1 MTIPHQGGGVV
12 GASSAARPPPRN
24 WRRREREVVAGER
37 SVCTEPT
44 DHSEFAVD
52 QVPPDMVA
60 AVEPVDSCTGESGG
74 GCLHAPVAHPAQKWA
89 RRWRAR
95 IREPGAGRGGGLY
108 PFRAAA
114 GVGGVARTEG
124 GKNTRERVCEVL
136 CIITVCVTVRE
147 RRV

>member
-89 RRWRAR
+89 RRWRA
-95 IREPGAGRGGGLY
+95 PPTPPPMPPPVPPSPPSPASASNGACSSMVGL
-108 PFRAAA
+108 RARARKAARTQPA
-114 GVGGVARTEG
+114 GV
-124 GKNTRERVCEVL
+124 
-136 CIITVCVTVRE
+136 
-147 RRV
+147 RRA